1 MSTQAIINSLFQANY
16 YTGVTTSA
24 ICLKCDGTTEQ
35 SGTTACQGIMDAN
48 VSVTQLPESKKGPKP
63 NKQKTINQEMLL
75 FNVAACPAG
84 GPTLLFTIKKARHNH
99 GVYGKTGLPRKI

>member
-16 YTGVTTSA
+16 YTGLTTSA

-48 VSVTQLPESKKGPKP
+48 VSVTQLPESKKKAKTKLTKDNKP
-63 NKQKTINQEMLL
+63 RD
-75 FNVAACPAG
+75 VA
-84 GPTLLFTIKKARHNH
+84 F
-99 GVYGKTGLPRKI
+99 